1 MRRLLLGIALGLIAG
16 CGSTPPASVT
26 APLNNAPRSMSAPSS
41 TCEAPL
47 RLPFSLDGIPGITVV
62 SRDRATIAITNGTD
76 RAYSYRVAGWEPAR
90 LDTGCARIELETA
103 RGPIGAGRTVNATL
117 SYLVDRAD
125 IPITVAFW
133 DAPCGE
139 ACTATPI
146 AGVLV
151 ERSPIEPG
159 QS

>member
-1 MRRLLLGIALGLIAG
+1 MRRLLLGMALGVIAG
-16 CGSTPPASVT
+16 CGSAPPASVSASAT
-26 APLNNAPRSMSAPSS
+26 DAPRSMSARSS

-76 RAYSYRVAGWEPAR
+76 RAYSYRTACWEPAR
-90 LDTGCARIELETA
+90 LDTGCARIELETE
-103 RGPIGAGRTVNATL
+103 RGPIAAGTTVTGTL
-117 SYLVDRAD
+117 SYLVDRVD

-139 ACTATPI
+139 ACTAAPI

-151 ERSPIEPG
+151 ERSRIEPG